1 MSADT
6 HVHKSRTPRQHEVQY
21 GGFQLFSTGAARF
34 DLSDPF
40 HFIATISWP
49 AFFACLLGS
58 ELLINTLFALLYVAV
73 PGAIANVRSGNL
85 ADAFF
90 FSIETLATVGYGTM
104 VPATLYG
111 HIVSSLEIVTGMVY
125 AAVMT
130 GVVFIRFSKP
140 RPKLVYSDRPV
151 ITNYNGAPTLMI
163 RVANGRTHPL
173 TDASVRLYALITER
187 TPEGQIFRGAKQ
199 LTLARPHF
207 PLFALIWTLMHR
219 IDESSP
225 LYGCTPESLAADAV
239 RLMLIFEARDPAL
252 STHVH
257 DLKGFMPESVAFGM
271 RYQDAV
277 HWDEQGRPV
286 ADLARISDMEPD
298 APRAASSEETSL

>member
-1 MSADT
+1 MSAEARAR
-6 HVHKSRTPRQHEVQY
+6 KPNTPRQHEVQY
-21 GGFQLFSTGAARF
+21 GGFHLFSMGAARF

-49 AFFACLLGS
+49 AFFGCLLGS
-58 ELLINTLFALLYVAV
+58 ELLLNTLFALLYVAV
-73 PGAIANVRSGNL
+73 PGAIANVRPGNI

-104 VPATLYG
+104 VPASLYG
-111 HIVSSLEIVTGMVY
+111 HIVSSLEIITGMVY

-140 RPKLVYSDRPV
+140 RPKLVYSLRPV
-151 ITNYNGAPTLMI
+151 VANHNGAPTLMI
-163 RVANGRTHPL
+163 RVANGRIHPL

-187 TPEGQIFRGAKQ
+187 TPEGQIYRGAKQ
-199 LTLARPHF
+199 LNLTRPHS

-219 IDESSP
+219 IDETSP

-239 RLMLIFEARDPAL
+239 RFMLIFEARDPAV
-252 STHVH
+252 SIHVH

-271 RYQDAV
+271 RYKDAIQ
-277 HWDEQGRPV
+277 WDEQGRPV
-286 ADLARISDMEPD
+286 ADLARISDIEPD
-298 APRAASSEETSL
+298 ISQPMPLQAPL

>member
-1 MSADT
+1 MPSEARARNP
-6 HVHKSRTPRQHEVQY
+6 KTPRQHEVQY

-49 AFFACLLGS
+49 AFFACLLGT
-58 ELLINTLFALLYVAV
+58 ELLLNTLFALLYVAV
-73 PGAIANVRSGNL
+73 PGAIANVRTGNI

-104 VPATLYG
+104 VPASLYG

-140 RPKLVYSDRPV
+140 RPKLVYSERPV
-151 ITNYNGAPTLMI
+151 IAHYNGAPTLMI

-225 LYGCTPESLAADAV
+225 LYGCTPESMAADAV
-239 RLMLIFEARDPAL
+239 RLMLIFEARDPAV
-252 STHVH
+252 SIHVH
-257 DLKGFMPESVAFGM
+257 DLKGFMPQSVAFGM
-271 RYQDAV
+271 RYKDAV

-286 ADLARISDMEPD
+286 ADLARISDIEPD
-298 APRAASSEETSL
+298 TLKQTPLQEPL

>member
-1 MSADT
+1 MPADARAS
-6 HVHKSRTPRQHEVQY
+6 KSKKSRQHEVRY
-21 GGFQLFSTGAARF
+21 GGFHLFSTGAARF

-40 HFIATISWP
+40 HLIATISWP

-58 ELLINTLFALLYVAV
+58 ELLINTMFAFLYVAV
-73 PGAIANVRSGNL
+73 PGAIANVRPGNL

-90 FSIETLATVGYGTM
+90 FSIETLATVGYGAM

-111 HIVSSLEIVTGMVY
+111 HIVSSVEIVTGMVY
-125 AAVMT
+125 AACMT

-140 RPKLVYSDRPV
+140 RPKIVYADRPV
-151 ITNYNGAPTLMI
+151 VANYNGAPTLMI
-163 RVANGRTHPL
+163 RLANGRANPL
-173 TDASVRLYALITER
+173 TDASVRLYALMTER
-187 TPEGQIFRGAKQ
+187 TAEGHIFRGAKQ

-219 IDESSP
+219 IDEGSP
-225 LYGCTPESLAADAV
+225 LYGSTSESMAADAV
-239 RLMLIFEARDPAL
+239 RLILIFEAHDPAV

-271 RYQDAV
+271 RYSDAV
-277 HWDEQGRPV
+277 HWDEQGRPI
-286 ADLARISDMEPD
+286 ADLARISDLEPD
-298 APRAASSEETSL
+298 VAHQTQLQEASM